1 MAHKS
6 HFSTTRFQQ
15 HQKLKFRSMFCFSPC
30 VCGQDFDERPL
41 LETHKQKCTTIEEMA
56 TPKVRVPGCLDGAKA
71 LSHRLRGREVEAIFA
86 SGSPSQRIEVN
97 L

>member
-1 MAHKS
+1 MKHENEMKMA
-6 HFSTTRFQQ
+6 
-15 HQKLKFRSMFCFSPC
+15 
-30 VCGQDFDERPL
+30 
-41 LETHKQKCTTIEEMA
+41 HKQKCPTIEEMA
-56 TPKVRVPGCLDGAKA
+56 TPIVRVPGCLDGAKA